1 MIRAKP
7 FPRIM
12 LRRRSQPPNGSLP
25 WDTIMGNLSLARLV
39 SGERTHAVFS
49 PSISHLT
56 PRPLSTVSR
65 KPGLHPLDIEDGIY
79 GITPSSLVFPSFFFT
94 SRLLSRGKPLPW
106 WVCQVADSPDAWHE
120 KVRTSHDR
128 YKTW

>member
-79 GITPSSLVFPSFFFT
+79 ECDDLLSKYLPLKAGEGTLASPSSWSPKCQYISKKRPSHFVI
-94 SRLLSRGKPLPW
+94 LSGAK
-106 WVCQVADSPDAWHE
+106 
-120 KVRTSHDR
+120 
-128 YKTW
+128 

>member
-1 MIRAKP
+1 
-7 FPRIM
+7 
-12 LRRRSQPPNGSLP
+12 
-25 WDTIMGNLSLARLV
+25 MGNLSLARLV

-79 GITPSSLVFPSFFFT
+79 EFDDLQCCLLLFAQFAHEFLLPEGIA
-94 SRLLSRGKPLPW
+94 SRS
-106 WVCQVADSPDAWHE
+106 
-120 KVRTSHDR
+120 
-128 YKTW
+128 

>member
-79 GITPSSLVFPSFFFT
+79 GYAFPSPQNT
-94 SRLLSRGKPLPW
+94 YPCKGIIWGSL
-106 WVCQVADSPDAWHE
+106 
-120 KVRTSHDR
+120 
-128 YKTW
+128 

>member
-12 LRRRSQPPNGSLP
+12 LRRSSQPPNGSLP

-79 GITPSSLVFPSFFFT
+79 DCDDLLPKIPPPESPTPAPTTVTICP
-94 SRLLSRGKPLPW
+94 
-106 WVCQVADSPDAWHE
+106 Q
-120 KVRTSHDR
+120 
-128 YKTW
+128 KTYL